1 MTHQIPSM
9 TPRAYPRF
17 SSVFLAMLLTFMAG
31 LSTAEAQMA
40 RERAAEQP
48 AEEMFWSP
56 SIVILPSTTQLEQG
70 DLDFNIYHAFGPV
83 SSGFNNL
90 FGLDAAANIRFGLD
104 YGVADWVMVGIGRSR
119 FNKVWDARIK
129 ARLADVS
136 GWQIGGYY
144 GVALETPEDGRDAVD
159 RLSYHASVLA
169 AGKVSDRLVVH
180 VAPAFTRFVFA
191 PDELDPPSNVLIS
204 QNNHYSIG
212 TAVRYE
218 LKSTVSLTGE
228 YLMRLGKTTD
238 GTSNVLSAGVDIETG
253 GHVFQMFFTSSQW
266 TTPHH
271 AIAWSRTP
279 PADMDVGWGF
289 NVHRVFG
296 TGR

>member
-1 MTHQIPSM
+1 MTLSVRTM
-9 TPRAYPRF
+9 TLGRF
-17 SSVFLAMLLTFMAG
+17 STFFLTAVLISVVG
-31 LSTAEAQMA
+31 LPSVHAQMA

-48 AEEMFWSP
+48 AEELFWSP
-56 SIVILPSTTQLEQG
+56 SIVVLPSTTQLGKG
-70 DLDFNIYHAFGPV
+70 DLDFTIYHAFGPV

-104 YGVADWVMVGIGRSR
+104 YGIADRVMFGVGRSR
-119 FNKVWDARIK
+119 FNKVWDARLK
-129 ARLADVS
+129 ARLAEVS
-136 GWQIGGYY
+136 GWQVGAFYS
-144 GVALETPEDGRDAVD
+144 VALETPEDGRDTVD
-159 RLSYHASVLA
+159 RLAYHGSLLA
-169 AGKVSDRLVVH
+169 AGNVSDRLVVH

-191 PDELDPPSNVLIS
+191 PDELDLPNGVLIS

-218 LKSTVSLTGE
+218 VKSNVSLAGE
-228 YLMRLGKTTD
+228 YLARLGETTD
-238 GTSNVLSAGVDIETG
+238 GTSNVLSFGVDIETG

-279 PADMDVGWGF
+279 RGDMDFGWGF